1 MPTASLT
8 SIKGRDN
15 GKHLIKGSISVKTVY
30 HLLDEREPFSEINGG
45 AISRWAA
52 NTLRDGDEVVICPS
66 FDTSYGFPIERLYEL
81 PRWSSVGTVHPIIY
95 RSPWPLQRSTYIYLF
110 QDLFQKVKRGDVVYV
125 HNRPACAATLAT
137 VADKYGIQVVLHMH
151 NSMLLQ
157 ANRGQIN
164 ALRHT
169 PIVFCSEFLRKEAAA
184 ALPNRF
190 EKTYIVYNGADGVKF
205 RPPDRDR
212 NAIPTVIF
220 TGRLVPY
227 KGVHVLL
234 EAMRILEKNGVA
246 AKCQIVG
253 GSGFGNSKGTRY
265 TRKLERLKPNNTEL
279 VGYKSGE
286 ALAEMLRNASIFS
299 CPSIWNDPFPLAP
312 LEAMATGL
320 PVVASNVGGIPEAL
334 AYGGGL
340 LVPPNNPEAL
350 ADALKKLIEDPT
362 HREEMGK
369 KGHASYL
376 DYFVWDRVR
385 DQYELVIDEL
395 AKEVRVPLAATS
407 NA

>member
-1 MPTASLT
+1 M
-8 SIKGRDN
+8 
-15 GKHLIKGSISVKTVY
+15 KTVY
-30 HLLDEREPFSEINGG
+30 HLLDEREPFSEVNGG

-52 NTLRDGDEVVICPS
+52 NTLRDGEEVVICPS
-66 FDTSYGFPIERLYEL
+66 FDDSYGFPIERLYEL
-81 PRWSSVGTVHPIIY
+81 PRWSSVGTVHPVIY
-95 RSPWPLQRSTYIYLF
+95 RSPWPIQKWTYIYLF
-110 QDLFQKVKRGDVVYV
+110 QDLLQRLKAGDVVYV

-137 VADKYGIQVVLHMH
+137 IADKYGIQVVLHMH

-157 ANRGQIN
+157 ANSGQIN

-169 PIVFCSEFLRKEAAA
+169 PIVFCSEFLRREAAA
-184 ALPNRF
+184 ALPNKF

-205 RPPDRDR
+205 RPPERDH
-212 NAIPTVIF
+212 NSIPTVIF

-234 EAMRILEKNGVA
+234 EAMRILEKSGVV

-265 TRKLERLKPNNTEL
+265 TRKLERLKANNTEL
-279 VGYKSGE
+279 VGYKSGA
-286 ALAEMLRNASIFS
+286 ALAEMLRSASIFA

-312 LEAMATGL
+312 IEAMATGL

-350 ADALKKLIEDPT
+350 AGALRKLIEDPAY
-362 HREEMGK
+362 RQEMGHR
-369 KGHASYL
+369 GHASYL
-376 DYFVWDRVR
+376 DYFVWDKVR
-385 DQYELVIDEL
+385 DQYEVVIEEL
-395 AKEVRVPLAATS
+395 SADAIVHATVGS
-407 NA
+407 KA

>member
-1 MPTASLT
+1 
-8 SIKGRDN
+8 
-15 GKHLIKGSISVKTVY
+15 VKTVY
-30 HLLDEREPFSEINGG
+30 HLLDERETFSEINGG

-52 NTLRDGDEVVICPS
+52 NALRNGDEIVVCPS
-66 FDTSYGFPIERLYEL
+66 FDGSYGFPTERLYEM
-81 PRWSSVGTVHPIIY
+81 PRWSSVATVHPVIY
-95 RSPWPLQRSTYIYLF
+95 RSPWPIQKWTYIYLF
-110 QDLFQKVKRGDVVYV
+110 QDLLQKVKRGDVVYV

-137 VADKYGIQVVLHMH
+137 IAEKYGFQVVLHMH

-164 ALRHT
+164 ALRQT
-169 PIVFCSEFLRKEAAA
+169 PIVFCSEFLRTEAVN
-184 ALPNRF
+184 ALPNKF

-205 RPPDRDR
+205 RPPDRDH
-212 NAIPTVIF
+212 NAVPTVIF
-220 TGRLVPY
+220 TGRVVPY

-234 EAMRILEKNGVA
+234 EAMRILEKSGIV

-253 GSGFGNSKGTRY
+253 GSGFGGSKGTRY
-265 TRKLERLKPNNTEL
+265 TRKLERLKPDNTDL

-286 ALAEMLRNASIFS
+286 ALAEMLRNANIFC

-340 LVPPNNPEAL
+340 LVPRNNPEAL
-350 ADALKKLIEDPT
+350 AEALKKLIEDVAY
-362 HREEMGK
+362 REEMGRS
-369 KGHASYL
+369 GHASYINHFL
-376 DYFVWDRVR
+376 WDNVR
-385 DQYELVIDEL
+385 DQYEQVIQEISPGAIPHL
-395 AKEVRVPLAATS
+395 TGAAKA
-407 NA
+407 